1 MGKSE
6 LKKIDDSTWE
16 TTILRFG
23 IRCHVYIFVKER
35 VFWRTLSVA
44 CESNPKLARQSWNY
58 KKWEFKTVKDAVVQY
73 VKDLHSYYNAT

>member
-1 MGKSE
+1 MGKFE
-6 LKKIDDSTWE
+6 LWKVNNSIWE

-44 CESNPKLARQSWNY
+44 CESNPKIARHKWNY
-58 KKWEFKTVKDAVVQY
+58 KKWEYKTVKDAVVQY
-73 VKDLHSYYNAT
+73 VKDLHSYYNST